1 MIVLFGA
8 TGRVGGAA
16 AAELRRRGVAV
27 RAVTRDVAKGAR
39 LAEAGCE
46 IVAADLYDERT
57 LRPVMEGADGVLL
70 VCPPRAGS
78 TDVLADAQRIID
90 AAASAI
96 AAVKPGAVVAIS
108 DYGAQHPSG
117 TGITTLF
124 HRLETCLR
132 QTSVPTTFVRSAEH
146 MQNWM
151 RYAPIARE
159 RGILPSMHHPTTKLF
174 PTVSAHDVGLEAA
187 NILANGAGASS
198 VVHVEGPTRYSAID
212 VAAAF
217 ASLMGRPVSA
227 EALPREAWAHA
238 LVGAGLGAS
247 YARLVVELQEAHNAG
262 RIDDEKGVG
271 ELRRGRT
278 TLSEALAKAR
288 VT

>member
-16 AAELRRRGVAV
+16 ASELRRRGVAV
-27 RAVTRDVAKGAR
+27 RAVTREVAKGGR
-39 LAEAGCE
+39 LAAAGCE
-46 IVAADLYDERT
+46 VVAADLYDERT
-57 LRPVMEGADGVLL
+57 LRLAMDGADGVLF
-70 VCPPRAGS
+70 VCPLPPGS
-78 TDVLADAQRIID
+78 SDVLADAERILD

-96 AAVKPGAVVAIS
+96 TATRPRFVVAIS

-117 TGITTLF
+117 TGITTIF
-124 HRLETCLR
+124 HRLEARLG

-151 RYAPIARE
+151 RYAPLVRD
-159 RGILPSMHHPTTKLF
+159 RGMLPSMHHPTTKPF
-174 PTVSAHDVGLEAA
+174 PTVSACDVGVEAA
-187 NILANGAGASS
+187 NILAAGAGGPS

-217 ASLMGRPVSA
+217 ASVMGRPVTA
-227 EALPREAWAHA
+227 EALPRDAWGHA
-238 LVGAGLGAS
+238 LRDAGLGAS
-247 YARLVVELQEAHNAG
+247 YARLVVELQDAHNAG

-271 ELRRGRT
+271 ELRRGGT
-278 TLSEALAKAR
+278 TLAEALATAR
-288 VT
+288 VR